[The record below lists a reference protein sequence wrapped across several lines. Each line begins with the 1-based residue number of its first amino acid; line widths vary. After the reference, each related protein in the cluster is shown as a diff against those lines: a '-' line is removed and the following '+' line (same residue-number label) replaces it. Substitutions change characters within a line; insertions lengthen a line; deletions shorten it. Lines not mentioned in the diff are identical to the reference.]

1 MTDPS
6 AQYKTDYFV
15 WSNFDTAKYNYEL
28 VNSSDMNALML
39 ETTNNKVSPYY
50 ALLTEV
56 LHKDRVGQAER
67 DAKVAEELKLVQYDL
82 STGKG
87 YLLKYKDF
95 FKVATETTE

>member
-6 AQYKTDYFV
+6 VQYKTDYFV
-15 WSNFDTAKYNYEL
+15 WSNFETEDYHYDL

-67 DAKVAEELKLVQYDL
+67 MRKLQKNSNWSNMTYRQEKA
-82 STGKG
+82 TFEIQR
-87 YLLKYKDF
+87 F